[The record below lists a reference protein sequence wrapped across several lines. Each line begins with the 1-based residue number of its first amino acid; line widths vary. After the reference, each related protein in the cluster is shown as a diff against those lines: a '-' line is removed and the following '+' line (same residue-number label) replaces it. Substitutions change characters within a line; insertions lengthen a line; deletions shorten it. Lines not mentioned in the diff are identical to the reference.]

1 MSRYFL
7 EVAYK
12 GKGFSGFQIQQNA
25 VTIQSEI
32 EKALLIYC
40 KQSIEMTG
48 SSRTDAG
55 VHATQN
61 FFHFDADYLF
71 TAKEVYHLNAIL
83 PSAIVIKNI
92 VPVKAD
98 AHSRFDAIGRE
109 YYYHIYQSKNPFL
122 EEFAWY
128 YPYKLNVDRLQEVAA
143 ILFKHTNYTSF
154 SKKNTQVNNFECSIE
169 ISEWIEGKD
178 TLQFHVKSNRF
189 LRGMVRGLVATMLKA
204 GTGKISV
211 LQFEDII
218 LQQDCT
224 KADFTSPGHGLFL
237 HKVHYPE
244 GFFTDYS
251 SI

>member
-40 KQSIEMTG
+40 KQSIELTG

-61 FFHFDADYLF
+61 FFHFDADILF
-71 TAKEVYHLNAIL
+71 TPKEVYHLNAIL

-92 VPVKAD
+92 LPVKAD

-109 YYYHIYQSKNPFL
+109 YYYHIYQQKNPFL
-122 EEFAWY
+122 EEYAWY
-128 YPYKLNVDRLQEVAA
+128 YPYKINLDNLQKAA
-143 ILFKHTNYTSF
+143 ATLFNHTNYTSF
-154 SKKNTQVNNFECSIE
+154 SKKNTQVNNFECSIQ
-169 ISEWIEGKD
+169 ISEWIQGKD
-178 TLQFHVKSNRF
+178 TLHFHVKSNRF
-189 LRGMVRGLVATMLKA
+189 LRGMVRGIVATMLKV
-204 GTGKISV
+204 GIGKISV
-211 LQFEDII
+211 EQFEDII
-218 LQQDCT
+218 LQQDCN

-237 HKVHYPE
+237 HQVHYPE
-244 GFFTDYS
+244 GFF
-251 SI
+251 

>member
-40 KQSIEMTG
+40 KKSIELTG

-61 FFHFDADYLF
+61 FFHFDADILF
-71 TAKEVYHLNAIL
+71 TPKEVYHLNAIL

-92 VPVKAD
+92 LPVKAD

-109 YYYHIYQSKNPFL
+109 YYYHIYQQKNPFL
-122 EEFAWY
+122 EEYAWY
-128 YPYKLNVDRLQEVAA
+128 YPYKINIDNLQKAA
-143 ILFKHTNYTSF
+143 ATLFNHTNYTSF
-154 SKKNTQVNNFECSIE
+154 SKKNTQVNNFECCIQ
-169 ISEWIEGKD
+169 ISEWIQGKD

-189 LRGMVRGLVATMLKA
+189 LRGMVRGLVATMLKV

-211 LQFEDII
+211 EQFEDII
-218 LQQDCT
+218 LQQDCN

-244 GFFTDYS
+244 GIF
-251 SI
+251 

>member
-32 EKALLIYC
+32 ENALLIYC
-40 KQSIEMTG
+40 KQSIELTG

-61 FFHFDADYLF
+61 FFHFDSDKIF

-92 VPVKAD
+92 IPVKAD

-128 YPYKLNVDRLQEVAA
+128 YPYKLNVDTLQEVAT

-154 SKKNTQVNNFECSIE
+154 SKKNTQVNNFECSIK
-169 ISEWIEGKD
+169 ISEWIKGKD
-178 TLQFHVKSNRF
+178 TLQFHVMSNRF

-211 LQFEDII
+211 NQFEDII

-244 GFFTDYS
+244 GFFNNYS

>member
-7 EVAYK
+7 ELAYK

-40 KQSIEMTG
+40 KQSIELTG

-61 FFHFDADYLF
+61 FFHFDADILF
-71 TAKEVYHLNAIL
+71 TPKEVYHLNAIL

-92 VPVKAD
+92 LPVKAD
-98 AHSRFDAIGRE
+98 AHCRFDAIGRE
-109 YYYHIYQSKNPFL
+109 YYYHIYQQKNPFL
-122 EEFAWY
+122 EEYAWY
-128 YPYKLNVDRLQEVAA
+128 YPYKINIDNLQKAA
-143 ILFKHTNYTSF
+143 ATLFNHSNYTSF
-154 SKKNTQVNNFECSIE
+154 SKKNTQVNNFECTIQ
-169 ISEWIEGKD
+169 IAEWIAGKD

-189 LRGMVRGLVATMLKA
+189 LRGMVRGLVATMLKV

-211 LQFEDII
+211 EQFEGII
-218 LQQDCT
+218 LQQDCN

-237 HKVHYPE
+237 HQVHYPE
-244 GFFTDYS
+244 GFF
-251 SI
+251 

>member
-61 FFHFDADYLF
+61 FFHFDADIKF
-71 TAKEVYHLNAIL
+71 SAKEVYHLNAIL

-128 YPYKLNVDRLQEVAA
+128 YPYKLSVDRLQEVAA
-143 ILFKHTNYTSF
+143 VLFKHTNYTSF

-211 LQFEDII
+211 QQFEDII